1 MKILYSYSDETAT
14 TKITNNIIYTGN
26 AGEINSKIIININP
40 NINPI
45 LFYYSNCLYESKF
58 KYRMKISELKN
69 LDYYA
74 NSNIENTIQL
84 EKIYGV
90 LDINIIPFLENTE
103 DIYYNT
109 STNYNNINFE

>member
-1 MKILYSYSDETAT
+1 MFLLIYYISDFRTIILDISNNSLKNENIIFYSDETAK

-58 KYRMKISELKN
+58 KYRMKISELKD

-74 NSNIENTIQL
+74 NNKT
-84 EKIYGV
+84 Y
-90 LDINIIPFLENTE
+90 
-103 DIYYNT
+103 
-109 STNYNNINFE
+109 